1 MTGMKD
7 LAGTRR
13 PSKARS
19 VRTWIGLIVLLG
31 ASLTVAYIL
40 YRRVSSYAHPD
51 TKMPQ
56 GALHVEAIAPEKG
69 VRFGEGS
76 LRYIGPLGILHTR
89 GRVGEMGLQ
98 HGRLLAQQIDVMQRS
113 LQSNVT
119 SSVSRDGLWGDML
132 HQVRLRWRWRTL
144 DDGIPGHQLVELAS
158 VVRGAKGSGVA
169 LGYESMVRQSA
180 LYDVGAPA
188 RQSPGADTWTIARA
202 LTLIAPLSSEF
213 GERLVIART
222 LALPGVSDGGVSA
235 RENPLLHVS
244 HPDGALAHASL
255 SYPGLTGVLSGVNSE
270 GIGVFLHTLRSA
282 DVRLTREA
290 QPCPLLAKEVL
301 ENAHT
306 LEEAVSIVREATIL
320 GSAVFVLVDGKT
332 RTWAVAERSP
342 KTIAART
349 GQGSEAVVDT
359 FEASKF
365 KEDPMLDRSRRARPM
380 LLRQQRARRLLKR
393 PMAHVDEV
401 ATLLRDRKSS
411 SGVRLVLGHR
421 AAIDDPAS
429 VQTAI
434 FDVSSMVVWVSDT
447 ADASGRFVAID
458 LRHEL
463 GSSNRPAPPPDIQ
476 SSEQYQAPRV
486 ATRVARKIL
495 LRARVARNSGHLSR
509 ARELAA
515 EALTR
520 SPQLPEAL
528 LLAGQLAQADD
539 DELAGR
545 ALLQRYLELDADD
558 LRAKEQA
565 NAWLER

>member
-1 MTGMKD
+1 MKD
-7 LAGTRR
+7 LIGTRR
-13 PSKARS
+13 PTKARS

-31 ASLTVAYIL
+31 ASLTIAYIL
-40 YRRVSSYAHPD
+40 YQRVSSYAHPD
-51 TKMPQ
+51 TKAPQ
-56 GALHVEAIAPEKG
+56 GVLSVDAIAPEKG
-69 VRFGEGS
+69 LHFGEGN
-76 LRYIGPLGILHTR
+76 LRYVGPLGILHTK
-89 GRVGEMGLQ
+89 GTVGEIGVQ
-98 HGRLLAQQIDVMQRS
+98 HGRLLAQQINVMQRS

-119 SSVSRDGLWGDML
+119 SSISVDGLFGESL
-132 HQVRLRWRWRTL
+132 HQLRLRWRWRTL

-158 VVRGAKGSGVA
+158 VVRGAQSSGVT
-169 LGYESMVRQSA
+169 LGYENMVRQSA

-188 RQSPGADTWTIARA
+188 PQSAGADTWTIARA
-202 LTLIAPLSSEF
+202 LTLIVPLSSEL

-222 LALPGVSDGGVSA
+222 LALPGVSDGGEHA

-255 SYPGLTGVLSGVNSE
+255 SYPGLTGVVSGINEE
-270 GIGVFLHTLRSA
+270 GIGVFLNTLKTT

-290 QPCPLLAKEVL
+290 QPCLLLAKEVL
-301 ENAHT
+301 ENART
-306 LEEAVSIVREATIL
+306 LKEAISIVQEATVL
-320 GSAVFVLVDGKT
+320 GSAAFVLVDGKT
-332 RTWAVAERSP
+332 RTWAIAERSP
-342 KTIAART
+342 KTIVVRS
-349 GQGSEAVVDT
+349 GQGSEAVIDT
-359 FEASKF
+359 FEAPAF

-380 LLRQQRARRLLKR
+380 LRRQERARRLLKL
-393 PMAHVDEV
+393 PMAQVGEV
-401 ATLLRDRKSS
+401 ATVLRDRKSS
-411 SGVRLVLGHR
+411 SGSMLVLGHR

-429 VQTAI
+429 VHTAI

-463 GSSNRPAPPPDIQ
+463 GTSSRQAPPPDIQ
-476 SSEQYQAPRV
+476 TSEQYQGARQ

-495 LRARVARNSGHLSR
+495 LRARAARNTGDLAR

-545 ALLQRYLELDADD
+545 AFLQRYLELDADD

-565 NAWLER
+565 NAWLGP